1 MAKLPYTYTICPD
14 QEAPKN
20 FTASCAEMGRLLRS
34 SINGDL
40 TIDDRRNGAW
50 QSWEDGG
57 VGIPIEDV
65 LHAMVSSART
75 SK

>member
-1 MAKLPYTYTICPD
+1 
-14 QEAPKN
+14 
-20 FTASCAEMGRLLRS
+20 MGRLLRS

-50 QSWEDGG
+50 QSWHDGG
-57 VGIPIEDV
+57 VEIPIEEV